1 MRNLLL
7 FATSLTLLA
16 SAACTDELAELPQG
30 PVLKVTSPERST
42 IRSGAGQVVV
52 TGMATPSDDGS
63 PVKSVKVNNV
73 PAVVGADGSFQATIN
88 INPGATLITTE
99 AVGENGGKA
108 SDTRSIE
115 AGELR
120 MPGANI
126 ENAVTM
132 ALSKNAFAK
141 IAGAASTMIMQADI
155 KTMLAPMNPMVHA
168 GDENGEDCLFAR
180 MFVDDFKMSDAAIT
194 MVPVNGG
201 LSFSAKLSGLDV
213 PGHMRYAALCAN
225 GSNNVRVKA
234 SSVTIKGTLVITP
247 DGMKGF
253 KTSLSGETV
262 QISGLDISASG
273 IPGAVLDILP
283 LDTVIEKVAP
293 LAAKMFME
301 PMMNKALGGLSG
313 PKTLMALGKT
323 VTVEVDPSDI
333 TFDSEGG
340 LVSLDMKMLIGGT
353 ENSKGFIFTDNGYP
367 SMDPG
372 DGLMMGLADDL
383 ANSLLSQVVA
393 TGLLNINMPA
403 QGGTFDGTLISM
415 TSPPMISGDPAD
427 GMMHLVLPD
436 MTSTFTLQG
445 RPVGKA
451 AINATLDLKISPA
464 NNGYGIAIE
473 LGKPE
478 IHANVLDDIPN
489 ETLLAD
495 ADLGKAVE
503 LALDSQIA
511 SITALLG
518 SIPLP
523 TLPAGLTMR
532 NLSVS
537 SDDGYV
543 MMAGTLE

>member
-16 SAACTDELAELPQG
+16 SAACTDSLAELPQG
-30 PVLKVTSPERST
+30 PVLKVISPERST
-42 IRSGAGQVVV
+42 IRSGAGQLVV
-52 TGMATPSDDGS
+52 TGTVQPNEDGS
-63 PVKSVKVNNV
+63 LVKSVKVNDV
-73 PAVVGADGSFQATIN
+73 PAVVGPDGSFQATIN
-88 INPGATLITTE
+88 INPGATLVTTE
-99 AVGENGGKA
+99 AVAENGGKA
-108 SDTRSIE
+108 TDTRSVE

-126 ENAVTM
+126 ENALSV
-132 ALSKNAFAK
+132 AISKNAFSK
-141 IAGAASTMIMQADI
+141 IAGAASGMIKTTDF
-155 KTMLAPMNPMVHA
+155 KTMLAPMNPMVHV

-180 MFVDDFKMSDAAIT
+180 AFIDDFKMSNATIT

-201 LSFSAKLSGLDV
+201 LSFSAKLDGLDV
-213 PGHMRYAALCAN
+213 PGRMRYAALCAN
-225 GSNNVRVKA
+225 GSNNIRVTA
-234 SSVTIKGTLVITP
+234 TSVTVKGTLVITP

-262 QISGLDISASG
+262 NISGLNISASG

-283 LDTVIEKVAP
+283 LDTLIEKVAP
-293 LAAKMFME
+293 VAARMFME
-301 PMMNKALGGLSG
+301 PMMNKALGGLAG

-323 VTVEVDPSDI
+323 ITVEVDPSDI
-333 TFDSEGG
+333 TFDAEGG

-367 SMDPG
+367 SLDPG
-372 DGLMMGLADDL
+372 DGMMLGLADDL
-383 ANSLLSQVVA
+383 ANSMLSQLVA
-393 TGLLNINMPA
+393 TGLLEIQMPA
-403 QGGTFDGTLISM
+403 HGGTFDGTSISM
-415 TSPPMISGDPAD
+415 TSPPMVSADPAN
-427 GMMHLVLPD
+427 GMMHVVLPD
-436 MTSTFTLQG
+436 MMSTFTLQG

-451 AINATLDLKISPA
+451 AINATLDLKITPS

-473 LGKPE
+473 LGEPE
-478 IHANVLDDIPN
+478 IHANVVDDIPN

-503 LALDSQIA
+503 LALDAQIA
-511 SITALLG
+511 SISALLG

-523 TLPAGLTMR
+523 TLPGGLQMK
-532 NLSVS
+532 NMSVS

-543 MMAGTLE
+543 IMAGTVE